1 MTKDFIKILTLL
13 KDSQKKSIIY
23 LFVLLL
29 IGMVFEI
36 LGIGMLLPI
45 MTAITK
51 PENLMNLE
59 LIDRILKS
67 ININTTDQFIA
78 LSLFLLVALYT
89 IKSFFLLYLS
99 FFQNSFIA
107 NLISRLSN
115 DLLEN
120 YLNRDYLYHVKKNS
134 SELIKNFQVEING
147 FSHYLVSSL
156 QLMTESIL
164 AFSVFCTLLYIEL
177 KGTILVMLFFG
188 VLSISFHQIAKN
200 KSKKWGDQRAVND
213 SQISKTIIEGLSGI
227 KEILVLG
234 RQMYFQNNL
243 FELNKIKANLDVKA
257 MTIRQ
262 VPRYYL
268 ELLSVISLVCF
279 IAVLFAN
286 DQNFSDIIVI
296 LGVFIGATFRMLP
309 SINRILSSLQK
320 IKYHSSSLHIILDE
334 FNQLK
339 TNQKETNI
347 ESSQKVDFKESIV
360 LKNLSFFYDKRNQVL
375 NKINLKIKKGEKIG
389 IVGLSG
395 VGKTT
400 LINIIVGLIKQTSGD
415 IFIDNK
421 LLENKNLNSWKS
433 KIGYVPQ
440 DVYLIDE
447 SIKSNIAFGVRKNNI
462 DNEKILSALK
472 QSQLMTFVSNL
483 PKKEYTNVGERGV
496 QLSGGQRQR
505 IGIARA
511 LYNNSEILVLDE
523 ATSALDQKTELDFI
537 KAVNNIKGDK
547 TILIIT
553 HRLSTIGNCDRVFS
567 IKNGQLQENK
577 DFKLKLNVK

>member
-1 MTKDFIKILTLL
+1 MIKDFIKILKLL
-13 KDSQKKSIIY
+13 NGKQKKSIFY
-23 LFVLLL
+23 LLVLLL
-29 IGMVFEI
+29 VGMVFEI
-36 LGIGMLLPI
+36 LGIGVLLPI

-51 PENLMNLE
+51 PESLMKFE
-59 LIDRILKS
+59 LIDRILKLF
-67 ININTTDQFIA
+67 NINTTDQFIA
-78 LSLFLLVALYT
+78 FSLFLLVALYT
-89 IKSFFLLYLS
+89 LKSFFLLYLS
-99 FFQNSFIA
+99 FFQNKFIA
-107 NLISRLSN
+107 NLISSLSN
-115 DLLEN
+115 DLFEN

-227 KEILVLG
+227 KETLVLR
-234 RQMYFQNNL
+234 RQLFFQKNL

-279 IAVLFAN
+279 IAVLIAN
-286 DQNFSDIIVI
+286 DQNLSDIIVI

-309 SINRILSSLQK
+309 SVNRILSSLQK
-320 IKYHSSSLHIILDE
+320 VKYHSSSLNIILDE
-334 FNQLK
+334 FNQLN
-339 TNQKETNI
+339 TNQKESKI
-347 ESSQKVDFKESIV
+347 ESTQIIDFNESFE
-360 LKNLSFFYDKRNQVL
+360 LKNLSFHYDESNQIL

-395 VGKTT
+395 AGKTT

-421 LLENKNLNSWKS
+421 LLENRNLNSWKS

-440 DVYLIDE
+440 DVYLMDD
-447 SIKSNIAFGVRKNNI
+447 SIKSNIAFGVRTNSI
-462 DNEKILSALK
+462 DNEKINSALK
-472 QSQLMTFVSNL
+472 QSQLMTFVNSL
-483 PKKEYTNVGERGV
+483 PKKEDTNVGERGV

-537 KAVNNIKGDK
+537 QAVNNIKGDK

-553 HRLSTIGNCDRVFS
+553 HRLSTIENCDKIFK
-567 IKNGQLQENK
+567 IENGDLKQINK
-577 DFKLKLNVK
+577 IYAK

>member
-1 MTKDFIKILTLL
+1 MIKDFIKILKLL
-13 KDSQKKSIIY
+13 NGKQKKSIFY
-23 LFVLLL
+23 LLVLLL
-29 IGMVFEI
+29 VGMVFEI
-36 LGIGMLLPI
+36 LGIGVLLPI

-51 PENLMNLE
+51 PESLMKFE
-59 LIDRILKS
+59 LIDRILKLF
-67 ININTTDQFIA
+67 NINTTDQFIA
-78 LSLFLLVALYT
+78 FSLFLLVALYT
-89 IKSFFLLYLS
+89 LKSFFLLYLS
-99 FFQNSFIA
+99 FFQNKFIA
-107 NLISRLSN
+107 NLISSLSN
-115 DLLEN
+115 DLFEN

-234 RQMYFQNNL
+234 RQIYFQNNL
-243 FELNKIKANLDVKA
+243 FEFNKIKANLDVKA

-279 IAVLFAN
+279 IAVLIAN
-286 DQNFSDIIVI
+286 DQNLSDIIVI

-309 SINRILSSLQK
+309 SVNRILSSLQK
-320 IKYHSSSLHIILDE
+320 VKYHSSSLNIILDE
-334 FNQLK
+334 FNQLN
-339 TNQKETNI
+339 TNQKESKI
-347 ESSQKVDFKESIV
+347 ESTQIIDFNESFE
-360 LKNLSFFYDKRNQVL
+360 LKNLSFHYDKSNQIL

-395 VGKTT
+395 AGKTT

-421 LLENKNLNSWKS
+421 LLENRNLNSWKS

-440 DVYLIDE
+440 DVYLMDD
-447 SIKSNIAFGVRKNNI
+447 SIKSNIAFGVRKNSI
-462 DNEKILSALK
+462 DNEKINSALK
-472 QSQLMTFVSNL
+472 QSQLTTFINSL
-483 PKKEYTNVGERGV
+483 PKKEDTNVGERGV

-537 KAVNNIKGDK
+537 QAVNNIKGDK

-553 HRLSTIGNCDRVFS
+553 HRMSTIENCDKIFK
-567 IKNGQLQENK
+567 IENGDLKQINK
-577 DFKLKLNVK
+577 IYAK

>member
-1 MTKDFIKILTLL
+1 MIKDFIKILKLL
-13 KDSQKKSIIY
+13 NGKQKKSIFY
-23 LFVLLL
+23 LLVLLL
-29 IGMVFEI
+29 VGMVFEI
-36 LGIGMLLPI
+36 LGIGVLLPI

-51 PENLMNLE
+51 PESLMKFE
-59 LIDRILKS
+59 LIDRILKLF
-67 ININTTDQFIA
+67 NINTTDQFIA
-78 LSLFLLVALYT
+78 FSLFLLVALYT
-89 IKSFFLLYLS
+89 LKSFFLLYLS
-99 FFQNSFIA
+99 FFQNKFIA
-107 NLISRLSN
+107 NLISSLSN
-115 DLLEN
+115 DLFEN

-234 RQMYFQNNL
+234 RQIYFQNNL
-243 FELNKIKANLDVKA
+243 FEFNKIKANLDVKA

-279 IAVLFAN
+279 IAVLIAN
-286 DQNFSDIIVI
+286 DQNLSDIIVI

-309 SINRILSSLQK
+309 SVNRILSSLQK
-320 IKYHSSSLHIILDE
+320 VKYHSSSLNIILDE
-334 FNQLK
+334 FNQLNA
-339 TNQKETNI
+339 NQKESKI
-347 ESSQKVDFKESIV
+347 ESTQIIDFKESIE
-360 LKNLSFFYDKRNQVL
+360 LKNLSFFYDKRNQIL

-389 IVGLSG
+389 IVGPSG
-395 VGKTT
+395 AGKTT
-400 LINIIVGLIKQTSGD
+400 LINIIVGLIKQTSGEL
-415 IFIDNK
+415 FIDNK
-421 LLENKNLNSWKS
+421 LLENKNLISWMS

-440 DVYLIDE
+440 DVYLIDD
-447 SIKSNIAFGVRKNNI
+447 SIKSNIALGIRKDKI
-462 DNEKILSALK
+462 DNEKIDNALK
-472 QSQLMTFVSNL
+472 QSQLMTFVNSL
-483 PKKEYTNVGERGV
+483 PKKEDTNVGERGV

-523 ATSALDQKTELDFI
+523 ATSALDQQTELDFI
-537 KAVNNIKGDK
+537 KAVNNIKGNK

-553 HRLSTIGNCDRVFS
+553 HRLSTIENCDKIYNLERGELH
-567 IKNGQLQENK
+567 IEK
-577 DFKLKLNVK
+577 

>member
-1 MTKDFIKILTLL
+1 MTKDFIKIFQLL
-13 KDSQKKSIIY
+13 KGKQKKSRIY

-29 IGMVFEI
+29 MGMVFDI

-45 MTAITK
+45 MNAITK
-51 PENLMNLE
+51 PESLMKFE
-59 LIDRILKS
+59 LIDKILRFL
-67 ININTTDQFIA
+67 NINTTDQFIVF
-78 LSLFLLVALYT
+78 SLFLLVVLYT
-89 IKSFFLLYLS
+89 LKSFFLLYLS

-107 NLISRLSN
+107 NLISNLSN
-115 DLLEN
+115 DLFQN
-120 YLNRDYLYHVKKNS
+120 YLSKDYLYHIKKNS
-134 SELIKNFQVEING
+134 AELIKNFQVEING
-147 FSHYLVSSL
+147 FSNYLVSSL

-164 AFSVFCTLLYIEL
+164 ALSVLCTLLYIEF

-188 VLSISFHQIAKN
+188 VLSSLFHQFAKN
-200 KSKKWGDQRAVND
+200 KSKKWGNHRAVND

-234 RQMYFQNNL
+234 RQIYFQKNL
-243 FELNKIKANLDVKA
+243 FYLNKTKANLDVKS

-279 IAVLFAN
+279 IAVLLAN
-286 DQNFSDIIVI
+286 DQNLSDIIVI

-320 IKYHSSSLHIILDE
+320 IKYHSSSVNIILDE
-334 FNQLK
+334 FNQIK
-339 TNQKETNI
+339 TNQNESKI
-347 ESSQKVDFKESIV
+347 RSSQTIDFKESLE
-360 LKNLSFFYDKRNQVL
+360 LKNLSFYYEKGNQIL
-375 NKINLKIKKGEKIG
+375 NKINLIIKKGEKIG

-395 VGKTT
+395 AGKTT

-421 LLENKNLNSWKS
+421 LLENKNLNSWKT

-440 DVYLIDE
+440 DVYLVDDTIE
-447 SIKSNIAFGVRKNNI
+447 NNIAFGIANDKINTKKI
-462 DNEKILSALK
+462 DNAIE
-472 QSQLMTFVSNL
+472 QSQLKTFINQL
-483 PKKEYTNVGERGV
+483 PNGKNTIVGERGV
-496 QLSGGQRQR
+496 QISGGQRQR

-511 LYNNSEILVLDE
+511 LYNEAEVLLLDE
-523 ATSALDQKTELDFI
+523 ATSALDKKTELDFI
-537 KAVNNIKGDK
+537 EAVKNIKGEK

-553 HRLSTIGNCDRVFS
+553 HRFSTIVNCDRVFS
-567 IKNGQLQENK
+567 INNGQLQENE

>member
-13 KDSQKKSIIY
+13 KGEQKRSIIY

-29 IGMVFEI
+29 VGMVFEI

-67 ININTTDQFIA
+67 IDINTTDQFIA

-115 DLLEN
+115 DLFEN

-147 FSHYLVSSL
+147 FSHYLISSL

-213 SQISKTIIEGLSGI
+213 SKISKTIIEGLSGI

-234 RQMYFQNNL
+234 RQIYFQNNL
-243 FELNKIKANLDVKA
+243 FEFNKIKAKLDVKA

-279 IAVLFAN
+279 IAVLLAN
-286 DQNFSDIIVI
+286 DQNLSDMIVI

-320 IKYHSSSLHIILDE
+320 IKYHSSSLHIILNE
-334 FNQLK
+334 FNQLS
-339 TNQKETNI
+339 TNQKESKI
-347 ESSQKVDFKESIV
+347 ESTQIIDFKESIE
-360 LKNLSFFYDKRNQVL
+360 LKNLSFFYDKGNQIL

-389 IVGLSG
+389 IIGHSG
-395 VGKTT
+395 AGKTT

-421 LLENKNLNSWKS
+421 LLKNKNLISWKS

-440 DVYLIDE
+440 DVYLIDD
-447 SIKSNIAFGVRKNNI
+447 SIKSNIALGIRKDKI
-462 DNEKILSALK
+462 DNEKIYYALK
-472 QSQLMTFVSNL
+472 QSQLMTFVNSL
-483 PKKEYTNVGERGV
+483 PKKEDTNVGERGV

-537 KAVNNIKGDK
+537 KAVNNIREDK
-547 TILIIT
+547 TILIVT
-553 HRLSTIGNCDRVFS
+553 HRLSTIENCDKIFK
-567 IKNGQLQENK
+567 IENGDLKQTNK
-577 DFKLKLNVK
+577 IYAK

>member
-13 KDSQKKSIIY
+13 DVNQKKSIIS

-36 LGIGMLLPI
+36 IGIGMLLPI
-45 MTAITK
+45 MTAITE
-51 PENLMNLE
+51 PENLMRLE
-59 LIDRILKS
+59 IIDRILKS
-67 ININTTDQFIA
+67 ININSTDQFIV
-78 LSLFLLVALYT
+78 LSLFLLVAIYT
-89 IKSFFLLYLS
+89 IKSFFLLYMS
-99 FFQNSFIA
+99 YFQNKFIA
-107 NLISRLSN
+107 NLISGLSN
-115 DLLEN
+115 DLFEN
-120 YLNRDYLYHVKKNS
+120 YLNRGYLYHVKKNS

-188 VLSISFHQIAKN
+188 VLSILFHQIAKN

-234 RQMYFQNNL
+234 RQIYFQNNL
-243 FELNKIKANLDVKA
+243 FKFNKIKADLDVKA

-279 IAVLFAN
+279 IAVLLAN
-286 DQNFSDIIVI
+286 DQNLSDIIVI

-309 SINRILSSLQK
+309 SVNRILSSLQK
-320 IKYHSSSLHIILDE
+320 VKYHSSSLNIILDE
-334 FNQLK
+334 FNQLN
-339 TNQKETNI
+339 TNHKESKI
-347 ESSQKVDFKESIV
+347 ESTQIIDFKESIE
-360 LKNLSFFYDKRNQVL
+360 LKNLSFHYDKSNQIL

-389 IVGLSG
+389 IIGPSG
-395 VGKTT
+395 AGKTT

-421 LLENKNLNSWKS
+421 LLENKNLNLWKS

-440 DVYLIDE
+440 DVYLMDD
-447 SIKSNIAFGVRKNNI
+447 SIKSNIAFGVRTNSI
-462 DNEKILSALK
+462 DNEKINSALK
-472 QSQLMTFVSNL
+472 QSQLMTFVNSL
-483 PKKEYTNVGERGV
+483 PKKEDTNVGERGV

-537 KAVNNIKGDK
+537 QAVNNIKGDK

-553 HRLSTIGNCDRVFS
+553 HRMSTIENCDKIFK
-567 IKNGQLQENK
+567 IENGDLKQINK
-577 DFKLKLNVK
+577 IYAK

>member
-1 MTKDFIKILTLL
+1 MIKDFIKILKLL
-13 KDSQKKSIIY
+13 NGKQKKSIFY
-23 LFVLLL
+23 LLVLLL
-29 IGMVFEI
+29 VGMVFEI
-36 LGIGMLLPI
+36 LGIGVLLPI

-51 PENLMNLE
+51 PESLMKFE
-59 LIDRILKS
+59 LIDRILKLF
-67 ININTTDQFIA
+67 NINTTDQFIA
-78 LSLFLLVALYT
+78 FSLFLLVALYT
-89 IKSFFLLYLS
+89 LKSFFLLYLS
-99 FFQNSFIA
+99 FFQNKFIA
-107 NLISRLSN
+107 NLISSLSN
-115 DLLEN
+115 DLFEN

-234 RQMYFQNNL
+234 RQIYFQNNL
-243 FELNKIKANLDVKA
+243 FEFNKIKANLDVKA

-279 IAVLFAN
+279 IAVLIAN
-286 DQNFSDIIVI
+286 DQNLSDIIVI

-309 SINRILSSLQK
+309 SVNRILSSLQK
-320 IKYHSSSLHIILDE
+320 VKYHSSSLNIILDE
-334 FNQLK
+334 FNQLNA
-339 TNQKETNI
+339 NQKESKI
-347 ESSQKVDFKESIV
+347 ESTQIIDFKESIE
-360 LKNLSFFYDKRNQVL
+360 LKNLSFFYDKRNQIL

-395 VGKTT
+395 AGKTT
-400 LINIIVGLIKQTSGD
+400 LINIIVGLIKQTSGEL
-415 IFIDNK
+415 FIDNK
-421 LLENKNLNSWKS
+421 LLENKNLISWMS

-440 DVYLIDE
+440 DVYLIDD
-447 SIKSNIAFGVRKNNI
+447 SIKSNIALGIRKDKI
-462 DNEKILSALK
+462 DNEKIDNALK
-472 QSQLMTFVSNL
+472 QSQLMTFVNSL
-483 PKKEYTNVGERGV
+483 PKKEDTNVGERGV

-523 ATSALDQKTELDFI
+523 ATSALDQQTELDFI
-537 KAVNNIKGDK
+537 KAVNNIKGNK

-553 HRLSTIGNCDRVFS
+553 HRLSTIENCDKIYNLERGELH
-567 IKNGQLQENK
+567 IEK
-577 DFKLKLNVK
+577 

>member
-1 MTKDFIKILTLL
+1 MTKDFIKILKLL
-13 KDSQKKSIIY
+13 NGKQKKSIFY
-23 LFVLLL
+23 LLVLLL
-29 IGMVFEI
+29 VGMVFEI
-36 LGIGMLLPI
+36 LGIGVLLPI
-45 MTAITK
+45 MTAITE
-51 PENLMNLE
+51 PESLMKFE
-59 LIDRILKS
+59 LIDRVLKLF
-67 ININTTDQFIA
+67 NINTTDQFIA
-78 LSLFLLVALYT
+78 FSLFLLVALYT
-89 IKSFFLLYLS
+89 LKSFFLLYLS
-99 FFQNSFIA
+99 FFQNRFIA
-107 NLISRLSN
+107 NLVSSLSN
-115 DLLEN
+115 DLFEN

-177 KGTILVMLFFG
+177 KGTILVVLFFG

-234 RQMYFQNNL
+234 RQIYFQNNL
-243 FELNKIKANLDVKA
+243 FEFNKIKANLDVKA

-279 IAVLFAN
+279 IAVLIAN
-286 DQNFSDIIVI
+286 DQNLSDIIVI

-309 SINRILSSLQK
+309 SVNRILSSLQK
-320 IKYHSSSLHIILDE
+320 VKYHSSSLNIILDE
-334 FNQLK
+334 FNQLN
-339 TNQKETNI
+339 TNQKESKI
-347 ESSQKVDFKESIV
+347 ESTQIIDFNESFE
-360 LKNLSFFYDKRNQVL
+360 LKNLSFHYDKSNQIL

-395 VGKTT
+395 AGKTT

-421 LLENKNLNSWKS
+421 LLENRNLNSWKS

-440 DVYLIDE
+440 DVYLMDD
-447 SIKSNIAFGVRKNNI
+447 SIKSNIAFGVRTNSI
-462 DNEKILSALK
+462 DNEKINSALK
-472 QSQLMTFVSNL
+472 QSQLMTFVNSL
-483 PKKEYTNVGERGV
+483 PKKEDTNVGERGV

-537 KAVNNIKGDK
+537 QAVNNIKGDK

-553 HRLSTIGNCDRVFS
+553 HRLSTIENCDKIFK
-567 IKNGQLQENK
+567 IENGDLKQINK
-577 DFKLKLNVK
+577 IYAK

>member
-13 KDSQKKSIIY
+13 NRKQKKSIIY

-29 IGMVFEI
+29 IGMAFEI

-45 MTAITK
+45 MTAITE
-51 PENLMNLE
+51 PENLMKLE
-59 LIDRILKS
+59 IIGRILKS
-67 ININTTDQFIA
+67 ININSTDQFIA

-99 FFQNSFIA
+99 FFQNTFIA

-115 DLLEN
+115 DLFKN
-120 YLNRDYLYHVKKNS
+120 YLNKDYLYHVKKNS
-134 SELIKNFQVEING
+134 AELIKNFQVEING
-147 FSHYLVSSL
+147 FSNYLISFL
-156 QLMTESIL
+156 QLLTESIL
-164 AFSVFCTLLYIEL
+164 AFSVLCTLLYIEL

-188 VLSISFHQIAKN
+188 VLSISFHQFAKN
-200 KSKKWGDQRAVND
+200 KSKKWGELRAVND

-234 RQMYFQNNL
+234 RQIYFQNNL
-243 FELNKIKANLDVKA
+243 FELNKIKAKLDIKA

-279 IAVLFAN
+279 IAVLIAN
-286 DQNFSDIIVI
+286 DKNLNDIIVI
-296 LGVFIGATFRMLP
+296 IGVFIGATFRMLP

-320 IKYHSSSLHIILDE
+320 IKYHGSSLNIILDE

-339 TNQKETNI
+339 TNQKESN
-347 ESSQKVDFKESIV
+347 KVLHQRLDFKESIE
-360 LKNLSFFYDKRNQVL
+360 LRNLSFYYDKRNQIF

-395 VGKTT
+395 AGKTT

-421 LLENKNLNSWKS
+421 LLENKNLNSWKT

-440 DVYLIDE
+440 DVYLIDD
-447 SIKSNIAFGVRKNNI
+447 SIKSNIALGIRKDKI
-462 DNEKILSALK
+462 DNEKIYSALK
-472 QSQLMTFVSNL
+472 QSQLMTFMNSL
-483 PKKEYTNVGERGV
+483 PRKEDTNVGERGV

-523 ATSALDQKTELDFI
+523 ATSALDQKTEQDFI
-537 KAVNNIKGDK
+537 EAVNKIKGDK

-553 HRLSTIGNCDRVFS
+553 HRLSSIQNCDKIYKLERGELYLEKNKYIS
-567 IKNGQLQENK
+567 IN
-577 DFKLKLNVK
+577 

>member
-1 MTKDFIKILTLL
+1 MTKDFTKILKLL
-13 KDSQKKSIIY
+13 NGKQKKSIFY
-23 LFVLLL
+23 LLVLLL
-29 IGMVFEI
+29 VGMVFEI
-36 LGIGMLLPI
+36 LGIGVLLPI
-45 MTAITK
+45 MTAITE
-51 PENLMNLE
+51 PESLMKFE
-59 LIDRILKS
+59 LIDRVLKLF
-67 ININTTDQFIA
+67 NINTTDQFIA
-78 LSLFLLVALYT
+78 FSLFLLVALYT
-89 IKSFFLLYLS
+89 LKSFFLLYLS
-99 FFQNSFIA
+99 FFQNRFIA
-107 NLISRLSN
+107 NLVSSLSN
-115 DLLEN
+115 DLFEN

-234 RQMYFQNNL
+234 RQIYFQNNL
-243 FELNKIKANLDVKA
+243 FEFNKIKANLDVKA

-279 IAVLFAN
+279 IAVLIAN
-286 DQNFSDIIVI
+286 DQNLSDIIVI

-309 SINRILSSLQK
+309 SVNRILSSLQK
-320 IKYHSSSLHIILDE
+320 VKYHSSSLNIILDE
-334 FNQLK
+334 FNQLN
-339 TNQKETNI
+339 TNQKESKI
-347 ESSQKVDFKESIV
+347 ESTQIIDFNESFE
-360 LKNLSFFYDKRNQVL
+360 LKNLSFHYDKSNQIL

-395 VGKTT
+395 AGKTT

-421 LLENKNLNSWKS
+421 LLENRNLNSWKS

-440 DVYLIDE
+440 DVYLMDD
-447 SIKSNIAFGVRKNNI
+447 SIKSNIAFGVRKNSI
-462 DNEKILSALK
+462 DNEKINSALK
-472 QSQLMTFVSNL
+472 QSQLTTFINSL
-483 PKKEYTNVGERGV
+483 PKKEDTNVGERGV

-537 KAVNNIKGDK
+537 QAVNNIKGDK

-553 HRLSTIGNCDRVFS
+553 HRMSTIENCDKIFK
-567 IKNGQLQENK
+567 IENGDLKQINK
-577 DFKLKLNVK
+577 IYAK

>member
-1 MTKDFIKILTLL
+1 MIKDFIKILKLL
-13 KDSQKKSIIY
+13 NGKQKKSIFY
-23 LFVLLL
+23 LLVLLL
-29 IGMVFEI
+29 VGMVFEI
-36 LGIGMLLPI
+36 LGIGVLLPI
-45 MTAITK
+45 MTAITE
-51 PENLMNLE
+51 PESLMKFE
-59 LIDRILKS
+59 LIDRVLKLF
-67 ININTTDQFIA
+67 NINTTDQFIA
-78 LSLFLLVALYT
+78 FSLFLLVALYT
-89 IKSFFLLYLS
+89 LKSFFLLYLS
-99 FFQNSFIA
+99 FFQNRFIA
-107 NLISRLSN
+107 NLVSSLSN
-115 DLLEN
+115 DLFEN

-234 RQMYFQNNL
+234 RQIYFQNNL
-243 FELNKIKANLDVKA
+243 FEFNKIKANLDVKA

-279 IAVLFAN
+279 IAVLIAN
-286 DQNFSDIIVI
+286 DQNLSDIIVI

-309 SINRILSSLQK
+309 SVNRILSSLQK
-320 IKYHSSSLHIILDE
+320 VKYHSSSLNIILDE
-334 FNQLK
+334 FNQLN
-339 TNQKETNI
+339 TNQKESKI
-347 ESSQKVDFKESIV
+347 ESTQIIDFNESFE
-360 LKNLSFFYDKRNQVL
+360 LKNLSFHYDESNQIL

-395 VGKTT
+395 AGKTT

-421 LLENKNLNSWKS
+421 LLENRNLNSWKS

-440 DVYLIDE
+440 DVYLMDD
-447 SIKSNIAFGVRKNNI
+447 SIKSNIAFGVRTNSI
-462 DNEKILSALK
+462 DNEKINSALK
-472 QSQLMTFVSNL
+472 QSQLMTFVNSL
-483 PKKEYTNVGERGV
+483 PKKEDTNVGERGV

-537 KAVNNIKGDK
+537 QAVNNIKGDK

-553 HRLSTIGNCDRVFS
+553 HRLSTIENCDKIFK
-567 IKNGQLQENK
+567 IENGDLKQINK
-577 DFKLKLNVK
+577 IYAK

>member
-13 KDSQKKSIIY
+13 NIKQKKSIIS

-45 MTAITK
+45 MTAITE
-51 PENLMNLE
+51 PENFMKLE
-59 LIDRILKS
+59 IIDRILKS
-67 ININTTDQFIA
+67 ININSTDQFIV

-89 IKSFFLLYLS
+89 IKSFFLLYMS
-99 FFQNSFIA
+99 YFQNKFIA
-107 NLISRLSN
+107 NLISGLSN
-115 DLLEN
+115 DLFKN
-120 YLNRDYLYHVKKNS
+120 YLNKDYLYHVKKNS
-134 SELIKNFQVEING
+134 AELIKNFQVEING
-147 FSHYLVSSL
+147 FSHYLVSFL

-164 AFSVFCTLLYIEL
+164 AFSVLCTLLYIEF
-177 KGTILVMLFFG
+177 KGTILVMIFFG
-188 VLSISFHQIAKN
+188 ALAFLFHHFAKN
-200 KSKKWGDQRAVND
+200 KSKKWGEQRAVND

-234 RQMYFQNNL
+234 RQLYFQNNL
-243 FELNKIKANLDVKA
+243 IELNKIKANLDVKA

-279 IAVLFAN
+279 ITVLLAN
-286 DQNFSDIIVI
+286 DQNLSDVIVI

-320 IKYHSSSLHIILDE
+320 IKYHSSSLHIILEE

-339 TNQKETNI
+339 TNQKESKINL
-347 ESSQKVDFKESIV
+347 SQMIDFKESLE
-360 LKNLSFFYDKRNQVL
+360 LKNLSFFYDKKNQIL

-395 VGKTT
+395 AGKTT

-415 IFIDNK
+415 IFVDNK
-421 LLENKNLNSWKS
+421 LLEDENLITWRTKV
-433 KIGYVPQ
+433 GYVPQ
-440 DVYLIDE
+440 DVYLIDD
-447 SIKSNIAFGVRKNNI
+447 SIKSNIAFGVRSNKIN
-462 DNEKILSALK
+462 NEKIFSALK

-483 PKKEYTNVGERGV
+483 PKKEETNVGERGV

-523 ATSALDQKTELDFI
+523 ATSALDQKTELDFMQ
-537 KAVNNIKGDK
+537 AVNNLKGEK

-553 HRLSTIGNCDRVFS
+553 HRLSTIENCDRVFS
-567 IKNGQLQENK
+567 IDNGQLSEKK
-577 DFKLKLNVK
+577 DLILKKNVK

>member
-1 MTKDFIKILTLL
+1 MTKDFIKILKLL
-13 KDSQKKSIIY
+13 NGKQKKSIFY
-23 LFVLLL
+23 LLVLLL
-29 IGMVFEI
+29 VGMVFEI
-36 LGIGMLLPI
+36 LGIGVLLPI
-45 MTAITK
+45 MTAITE
-51 PENLMNLE
+51 PESLMKFE
-59 LIDRILKS
+59 LIDRVLKLF
-67 ININTTDQFIA
+67 NINTTDQFIA
-78 LSLFLLVALYT
+78 FSLFLLVALYT
-89 IKSFFLLYLS
+89 LKSFFLLYLS
-99 FFQNSFIA
+99 FFQNRFIA
-107 NLISRLSN
+107 NLVSSLSN
-115 DLLEN
+115 DLFEN

-234 RQMYFQNNL
+234 RQIYFQNNL
-243 FELNKIKANLDVKA
+243 FEFNKIKANLDVKA

-279 IAVLFAN
+279 IAVLLAN
-286 DQNFSDIIVI
+286 DQNLSDIIVI

-309 SINRILSSLQK
+309 SVNRILSSLQK
-320 IKYHSSSLHIILDE
+320 VKYHSSSLNIILDE
-334 FNQLK
+334 FNQLN
-339 TNQKETNI
+339 TNQKESKI
-347 ESSQKVDFKESIV
+347 ESTQIIDFNESFE
-360 LKNLSFFYDKRNQVL
+360 LKNLSFHYDKSNQIL

-395 VGKTT
+395 AGKTT

-421 LLENKNLNSWKS
+421 LLENRNLNSWKS

-440 DVYLIDE
+440 DVYLMDD
-447 SIKSNIAFGVRKNNI
+447 SIKSNIAFGVRTNSI
-462 DNEKILSALK
+462 DNEKINSALK
-472 QSQLMTFVSNL
+472 QSQLMTFVNSL
-483 PKKEYTNVGERGV
+483 PKKEDTNVGERGV

-537 KAVNNIKGDK
+537 QAVNNIKGDK

-553 HRLSTIGNCDRVFS
+553 HRLSTIENCDKIFK
-567 IKNGQLQENK
+567 IENGDLKQINK
-577 DFKLKLNVK
+577 IYAK

>member
-1 MTKDFIKILTLL
+1 MTKDFTKILKLL
-13 KDSQKKSIIY
+13 NGKQKKSIFY
-23 LFVLLL
+23 LLVLLL
-29 IGMVFEI
+29 VGMVFEI
-36 LGIGMLLPI
+36 LGIGVLLPI
-45 MTAITK
+45 MTAITE
-51 PENLMNLE
+51 PESLMKFE
-59 LIDRILKS
+59 LIDRVLKLF
-67 ININTTDQFIA
+67 NINTTDQFIA
-78 LSLFLLVALYT
+78 FSLFLLVALYT
-89 IKSFFLLYLS
+89 LKSFFLLYLS
-99 FFQNSFIA
+99 FFQNRFIA
-107 NLISRLSN
+107 NLISSLSN
-115 DLLEN
+115 DLFEN

-188 VLSISFHQIAKN
+188 VLSILFHQIAKN

-234 RQMYFQNNL
+234 RQIYFQNNL
-243 FELNKIKANLDVKA
+243 FKFNKIKADLDVKA

-279 IAVLFAN
+279 IAVLLAN
-286 DQNFSDIIVI
+286 DQNLSDIIVI

-309 SINRILSSLQK
+309 SVNRILSSLQK
-320 IKYHSSSLHIILDE
+320 VKYHSSSLNIILDE
-334 FNQLK
+334 FNQLN
-339 TNQKETNI
+339 TNHKESKI
-347 ESSQKVDFKESIV
+347 ESTQIIDFKESIE
-360 LKNLSFFYDKRNQVL
+360 LKNLSFHYDKSNQIL

-389 IVGLSG
+389 IIGPSG
-395 VGKTT
+395 AGKTT

-421 LLENKNLNSWKS
+421 LLENKNLNLWKS

-440 DVYLIDE
+440 DVYLMDD
-447 SIKSNIAFGVRKNNI
+447 SIKSNIAFGVRTNSI
-462 DNEKILSALK
+462 DNEKINSALK
-472 QSQLMTFVSNL
+472 QSQLMTFVNSL
-483 PKKEYTNVGERGV
+483 PKKEDTNVGERGV

-537 KAVNNIKGDK
+537 QAVNNIKGDK

-553 HRLSTIGNCDRVFS
+553 HRMSTIENCDKIFK
-567 IKNGQLQENK
+567 IENGDLKQINK
-577 DFKLKLNVK
+577 IYAK